1 MEQDNQA
8 RRDAV
13 PQHVVD
19 SVIIPEAADEAR
31 DSEFRFTAYRG
42 LDRRDRDGVAGNH
55 HVRQRGGPLLHRR
68 IVCLDRGSRS
78 S

>member
-31 DSEFRFTAYRG
+31 DSEFRF
-42 LDRRDRDGVAGNH
+42 
-55 HVRQRGGPLLHRR
+55 HRVSR
-68 IVCLDRGSRS
+68 TGSA
-78 S
+78 